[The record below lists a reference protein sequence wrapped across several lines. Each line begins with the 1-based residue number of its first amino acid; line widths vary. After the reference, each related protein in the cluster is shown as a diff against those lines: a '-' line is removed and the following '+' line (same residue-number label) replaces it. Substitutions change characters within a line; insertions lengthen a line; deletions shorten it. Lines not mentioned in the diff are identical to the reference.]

1 MRRVYVGGRAHEPG
15 KTQGLGPAQRAP
27 TRPCAR
33 GARRATDRHRGDA
46 LVWRRAGGYLNLHNC
61 RRDEWEPALTAAGLE
76 YRKPYSPRHTF
87 ISECIAA
94 GIATF
99 KIARMAGTLG
109 APDREDLRAPVA
121 RRDRARPR
129 GARCVRCKKGC
140 LLTRSSRLLQSS
152 REAVKTPNH
161 ATTDCLE
168 LPEDRV

>member
-1 MRRVYVGGRAHEPG
+1 MSPARPKGSVPRNVPLRARVLEALAE
-15 KTQGLGPAQRAP
+15 LP
-27 TRPCAR
+27 TGIGETLLFG
-33 GARRATDRHRGDA
+33 GAR
-46 LVWRRAGGYLNLHNC
+46 GGYLNLHNW
-61 RRDEWEPALTAAGLE
+61 RRDEWKPALTAAGLE